1 MDRRRAVIT
10 PAAIATSSRHLFGF
24 LVLVTLAGLGLSVVF
39 WAPLYLG
46 AGLIGGDL
54 YPYYFPQ
61 KAFLSDSLRAGEFP
75 LWNNWVGHGYPL
87 IAESQTAALHPFVL
101 VAFWQWDIN
110 TAYNAVQ
117 LFHYVLAFVGMA
129 LFTRRWLNHEQ
140 GAWFPALLSALVFTY
155 GWFPP
160 RICLEWAILTG
171 AYLPW
176 ILWSTDRL
184 LTSGRLRD
192 FVLLSGL
199 LAVQL
204 LAGHFHIAFLT
215 LLLAVPYAA
224 TYPWRARDLNRAAPQ
239 DVSRVVPWRSPALV
253 LLAIAMG
260 FLLAAVQLFPTWELK
275 QQSQR
280 AEVNADH
287 DPAYGHIP
295 PAYLTQIVAP
305 WLWYD
310 RDIDRDA
317 ALAKLPGG
325 GVSSGTNQVEAH
337 VYFGLIP
344 LALAIVAAIRPG
356 ARRRECWFWL
366 AMGVFGLVYATAL
379 PLPLFRHLP
388 GFSFFHGPG
397 RYGLLTTVSVALGAA
412 ATLQAVLKRL
422 SRPAGVSLASIILL
436 ITTAELWWVSG
447 VVTYAVA
454 IPNAPIDYRDASV
467 VRRLLREHPQP
478 VRLFAPGPNVPTLLG
493 VSAVPVYLG
502 IGPAE
507 YYTGDWPPP
516 PSPADP
522 KPGSPYSDE
531 QFAWMRAN
539 GVTHVLSFAEIDTA
553 RHPVARVWVGFDEL
567 LSRAWGRFQEPIF
580 LYELSGALPRT
591 RFEPPDVAAKVEIT
605 ELRANRVSVHVESP
619 IAGKVVLGDLDYPGW
634 LCQVDGLALGRED
647 GRVMASQ
654 RHGMDRAVD
663 VPAGGHEIVWVYQPR
678 SLYYGLVVSLLA
690 ATLLL
695 LACVVRVLL
704 ARRGHAAASS
714 DAATTIAP
722 KR

>member
-1 MDRRRAVIT
+1 MDRHRVVSKSASNASHPGFPT
-10 PAAIATSSRHLFGF
+10 GF
-24 LVLVTLAGLGLSVVF
+24 LLLACLTAFALSVVF
-39 WAPLYLG
+39 WAPLYFG

-87 IAESQTAALHPFVL
+87 IAESQTAALHPVVL
-101 VAFWQWDIN
+101 AAFWQWDIN

-129 LFTRRWLNHEQ
+129 LFTRRWLNHER
-140 GAWFPALLSALVFTY
+140 GAWFPALLAALVFTY
-155 GWFPP
+155 AWFPP

-199 LAVQL
+199 LAIQL

-215 LLLAVPYAA
+215 LLIAVPYAA
-224 TYPWRARDLNRAAPQ
+224 TYPWRTRDLDGAAPQ
-239 DVSRVVPWRSPALV
+239 GVSPRQTWRSPGLV
-253 LLAIAMG
+253 LLAIATG

-295 PAYLTQIVAP
+295 PAYLTQIVMP
-305 WLWYD
+305 WFWYD
-310 RDIDRDA
+310 RDLDRDA

-344 LALAIVAAIRPG
+344 IALAIAAAIRPG
-356 ARRRECWFWL
+356 SRRRERWFWL
-366 AMGVFGLVYATAL
+366 SMGVFGLVYATAI

-412 ATLQAVLKRL
+412 AALQFLLQRL

-454 IPNAPIDYRDASV
+454 IPNPPIDYRNASV

-507 YYTGDWPPP
+507 YYTDGWPPP

-522 KPGSPYSDE
+522 APGSPYSDE
-531 QFAWMRAN
+531 QFAWMHAN
-539 GVTHVLSFAEIDTA
+539 GVTHVLSFAEIDA
-553 RHPVARVWVGFDEL
+553 LRHPVAMVWIGFDEL
-567 LSRAWGRFQEPIF
+567 LSRAWGRFDEPIY
-580 LYELSGALPRT
+580 LYELKGALSRV
-591 RFEPPDVAAKVEIT
+591 RFEPPDAASKVEIT
-605 ELRANRVSVHVESP
+605 EMRANRVTIRVESP
-619 IAGKVVLGDLDYPGW
+619 VAGKVVLGDLDYPGW
-634 LCQVDGLALGRED
+634 ICQVDGLALGRED
-647 GRVMASQ
+647 GRVITHQ
-654 RHGMDRAVD
+654 RHGIDRALE
-663 VPAGGHEIVWVYQPR
+663 VPAGTHEIVWVYQPR

-690 ATLLL
+690 ATQLL
-695 LACVVRVLL
+695 LACGVRVLL
-704 ARRGHAAASS
+704 ARRGLAAASS
-714 DAATTIAP
+714 DAATKIVR
-722 KR
+722 KG